1 MYLVVVSEA
10 AGLGPNFHRWI
21 NDISCDI
28 RYIIKV
34 NVFFSKPFQIEC
46 SSIKVAHCL
55 QLGFVLFLELLLQK
69 LNGVLRTSE
78 GVWCG
83 RSASADANDVSNI
96 EADKG

>member
-46 SSIKVAHCL
+46 SVHKSCPLSPIRVCVISRAIAAEVEW
-55 QLGFVLFLELLLQK
+55 GFE
-69 LNGVLRTSE
+69 NI
-78 GVWCG
+78 G
-83 RSASADANDVSNI
+83 RRVVRSQCVS
-96 EADKG
+96 